1 MEQLVLKVP
10 TSCADDRQDEG
21 WVRDRVCL
29 SITARSVPYPEI
41 TMSPR
46 ARKALLNL
54 AALVAVILATGA
66 PQKWH

>member
-1 MEQLVLKVP
+1 
-10 TSCADDRQDEG
+10 
-21 WVRDRVCL
+21 
-29 SITARSVPYPEI
+29 
-41 TMSPR
+41 MSPR